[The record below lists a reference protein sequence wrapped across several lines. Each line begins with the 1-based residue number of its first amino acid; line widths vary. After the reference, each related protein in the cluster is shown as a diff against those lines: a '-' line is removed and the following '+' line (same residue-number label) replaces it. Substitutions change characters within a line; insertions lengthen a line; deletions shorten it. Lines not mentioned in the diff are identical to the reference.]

1 MSDEMLDPNMPAVG
15 DKIKLVVAPKVDG
28 HATGVV
34 RQVSCGAL
42 GIEFDSAPG
51 KVYQWYL
58 PSDVMVTEDSSD
70 LTGGTADGDEA
81 AAAGAKPRPP
91 KPSPLAAAARIAL
104 DVPLQSI
111 PYAQEWLGVW
121 AIYEPHFNSL
131 ASMVRGMSVK
141 DHLDARAAF
150 GKDRPKPTLMKGEN
164 GIAVIPLRGTL
175 QKQEA
180 SFSESTST
188 VEARRLIREAAAD
201 PEIKGIMLLID
212 SPGGTVSGTEALA
225 TEVAKATAK
234 KPTYAY
240 IEDLGASAAYW
251 VASQTEKIFTN
262 ATGIVGS
269 IGTFGIVYDYHVA
282 AAAQGIEVL
291 VVRAGEF
298 KGAGVP
304 GTKVT
309 APQIADMQR
318 RIDQLNDQFI
328 AGVASGRKM
337 SMDQV
342 KALATGQ
349 VHVGQAAVDLKLVDG
364 VASAEDVIAQL
375 VSASGR
381 KPKMD
386 TPKAATLA
394 EIEAGCKGATSDFVL
409 AQLKA
414 GATIEAAKDA
424 WITKL
429 TADRDSASE
438 AAKTARSE
446 ADQAKADAKAKEGK
460 PGNEPIVGKGGKAA
474 ATNAGGDPVADF
486 DAAVVDCIKTHS
498 VSRRK
503 AIAMVC
509 NSDPELH
516 RAFLDATNDSEA
528 RGKIAKRFAAA

>member
-1 MSDEMLDPNMPAVG
+1 MSDDMLDSDGGEEAVG
-15 DKIKLVVAPKVDG
+15 AIV
-28 HATGVV
+28 
-34 RQVSCGAL
+34 
-42 GIEFDSAPG
+42 
-51 KVYQWYL
+51 
-58 PSDVMVTEDSSD
+58 
-70 LTGGTADGDEA
+70 
-81 AAAGAKPRPP
+81 KPRPP
-91 KPSPLAAAARIAL
+91 KPSPLAAAASISL
-104 DVPLQSI
+104 DVPLRSI

-150 GKDRPKPTLMKGEN
+150 GKERQKPTLMKGEN

-234 KPTYAY
+234 KPTYAF

-251 VASQTEKIFTN
+251 VASQAEKIFTN

-291 VVRAGEF
+291 VIRAGEF

-304 GTKVT
+304 GTKIT
-309 APQIADMQR
+309 ASQIDDIQR

-328 AGVASGRKM
+328 AGVAIGRKM
-337 SMDQV
+337 STDQV

-375 VSASGR
+375 VSASAR
-381 KPKMD
+381 KQKMD

-394 EIEAGCKGATSDFVL
+394 ELKAACPGSTAEWREKQMEAGASIEQASRAFISFQSDEL
-409 AQLKA
+409 AKR
-414 GATIEAAKDA
+414 AAELEE
-424 WITKL
+424 ITN
-429 TADRDSASE
+429 ARAEEDR
-438 AAKTARSE
+438 AAA
-446 ADQAKADAKAKEGK
+446 AKAKK
-460 PGNEPIVGKGGKAA
+460 PGNDPVVAKGGKTAA
-474 ATNAGGDPVADF
+474 SNAGGDPLADF
-486 DAAVVDCIKTHS
+486 DAAVADRMKTYSVD
-498 VSRRK
+498 RRK

-509 NSDPELH
+509 KADPELH
-516 RAFLDATNDSEA
+516 RAYMEA
-528 RGKIAKRFAAA
+528 NNTSRKAKDLIADRFGE